1 MKEAHET
8 IPHLFRCPISL
19 DLFKDPVTLCTGQTY
34 ERSSI
39 EKWLATGNLTCPV
52 TMQKLNDPSFVP
64 NNNLRHLI
72 TQWLQM
78 GDGDQINPHCL
89 SAIDSLAALRSKL
102 ESNEFSFGY
111 KLQVLQRVRILS
123 EEFPSCNSCLVQ
135 FGFLSVLLELVFGQ
149 TDAKLSQEY
158 QEFVERALGF
168 VVTMVSLGQLQSLNV
183 LMEESKLSRFI
194 DLFNHGTPM
203 IKISLCHLV
212 EAISSSVET
221 KDLGALLG
229 NATELLHEIVR
240 LLHQSSEA
248 SDAATKAIFSLSNL
262 EQNAINLVA
271 DGAVAG
277 LISYISNAQRRERS
291 SARVAMAAIEKLL
304 VIRSA
309 KEEVVNSTDGVN
321 AIVKMV
327 FRVSDHGGSESA
339 VSSLIILCY
348 DSVEAREEAIRGGVL
363 SQLLLLLQ
371 SQCCVKTKTKARILL
386 KLLRSKWV
394 EDKRNM

>member
-1 MKEAHET
+1 MKEAQDT

-39 EKWLATGNLTCPV
+39 EKWLASGNLTCPV
-52 TMQKLNDPSFVP
+52 TMQKLHDPSFVP
-64 NNNLRHLI
+64 NNTLRHLI
-72 TQWLQM
+72 SQWLQM
-78 GDGDQINPHCL
+78 GDQIDPHCV
-89 SAIDSLAALRSKL
+89 SAIDSMAALRSKL
-102 ESNEFSFGY
+102 ESDEFSFDY
-111 KLQVLQRVRILS
+111 KLQVLQRVRILC
-123 EEFPSCNSCLVQ
+123 EEFPSCNSCFIQ
-135 FGFLSVLLELVFGQ
+135 FGFLSVLLELVFGEAE
-149 TDAKLSQEY
+149 AKLSQEY
-158 QEFVERALGF
+158 QEFVEQALGF
-168 VVTMVSLGQLQSLNV
+168 VVAMVSLDQIQSLNV
-183 LMEESKLSRFI
+183 LMEESKLSRFMV
-194 DLFNHGTPM
+194 LFSHGTAM

-221 KDLGALLG
+221 KDLSALLG
-229 NATELLHEIVR
+229 NATELFREIVQ
-240 LLHQSSEA
+240 LLHHNSEV
-248 SDAATKAIFSLSNL
+248 SDAATKAIWSLSNW
-262 EQNAINLVA
+262 EQNIDNLVA
-271 DGAVAG
+271 EGVVTG
-277 LISYISNAQRRERS
+277 LITYISNAQQRERS
-291 SARVAMAAIEKLL
+291 SARVAMAGIEKLL

-309 KEEVVNSTDGVN
+309 KEEVVNNPDGVN

-348 DSVEAREEAIRGGVL
+348 DSEEAREEAIRCGVL

-371 SQCCVKTKTKARILL
+371 SQCCAKTKTKARILL

>member
-1 MKEAHET
+1 M
-8 IPHLFRCPISL
+8 FRCPISL

-39 EKWLATGNLTCPV
+39 EKWFASGNLTCPV
-52 TMQKLNDPSFVP
+52 TMQKLHDPSFVP
-64 NNNLRHLI
+64 NNTLRHLI
-72 TQWLQM
+72 SQWLQM
-78 GDGDQINPHCL
+78 GDQINPCYV
-89 SAIDSLAALRSKL
+89 SAIDSMAALRSKL
-102 ESNEFSFGY
+102 ESDEFSFEY
-111 KLQVLQRVRILS
+111 KIQVLQRVGILS
-123 EEFPSCNSCLVQ
+123 EEFPSCNSCLIQ
-135 FGFLSVLLELVFGQ
+135 FGFLSVLLELVFEQ
-149 TDAKLSQEY
+149 AETKLSQEY

-168 VVTMVSLGQLQSLNV
+168 VVAMVSLDQIQSLNV
-183 LMEESKLSRFI
+183 LMEEPKLSRFMV
-194 DLFNHGTPM
+194 LFSHGTPM

-221 KDLGALLG
+221 TDLGVLLG
-229 NATELLHEIVR
+229 NATEFLREIVQLLHNNSEV
-240 LLHQSSEA
+240 SS
-248 SDAATKAIFSLSNL
+248 AATKAICSLSNL
-262 EQNAINLVA
+262 DQNINNLVVE
-271 DGAVAG
+271 GAVTG
-277 LISYISNAQRRERS
+277 LITYISNAQQRERS
-291 SARVAMAAIEKLL
+291 SARMAMAAIEKLL
-304 VIRSA
+304 VVRNA
-309 KEEVVNSTDGVN
+309 KEEVVNNPNGVK

-348 DSVEAREEAIRGGVL
+348 DLVEAREEAIRCGVL